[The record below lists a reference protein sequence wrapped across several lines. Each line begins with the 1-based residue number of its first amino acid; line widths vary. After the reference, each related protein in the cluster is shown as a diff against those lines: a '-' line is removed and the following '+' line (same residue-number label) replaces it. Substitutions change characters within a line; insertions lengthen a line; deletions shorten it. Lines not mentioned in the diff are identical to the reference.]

1 MRVFYSN
8 LRNVIIITTGQ
19 TSTNNVH
26 TPGSLTATLIDGKIT
41 IWAADEVTKI
51 VSATY
56 ENFQNENNQSFTNSN
71 EVVNYLNEEFNKP
84 NVDFVTPINQGL
96 I

>member
-1 MRVFYSN
+1 MRVFYSTS
-8 LRNVIIITTGQ
+8 RNVIVIATSQ
-19 TSTNNVH
+19 ASTNNVH
-26 TPGSLTATLIDGKIT
+26 APGSLVATLVNGKIT

-84 NVDFVTPINQGL
+84 NVDFVTPIIQGL